1 MKLFLR
7 NLKTGL
13 IFFAVI
19 CVLSLGYEL
28 VVTLV
33 AQVAAP
39 DKANGSLLYV
49 DGKVVGSELI
59 GQSFT
64 SPGYFH
70 GRPSAVD
77 YDGTNSGGSNYGP
90 TSEKLMEIVKE
101 RIDIVRKENNLPPDQ
116 PVPADLVLASGSGL
130 DPHISV
136 DAAVLQVARVAE
148 ARSLAQADVRTL
160 VEQHI
165 EEPEFG
171 FIGQERV
178 NVLKL
183 NIALDELAKGKR

>member
-1 MKLFLR
+1 M
-7 NLKTGL
+7 KTGL
-13 IFFAVI
+13 LFFAVI
-19 CVLSLGYEL
+19 CVLSLGYEFF
-28 VVTLV
+28 VTFV

-77 YDGTNSGGSNYGP
+77 YDATNSGGSNYGP
-90 TSEKLMEIVKE
+90 TSEQLMEQVKA
-101 RIDIVRKENNLPPDQ
+101 RIEQVRKENNLPPDQ

-130 DPHISV
+130 DPDISV
-136 DAAVLQVARVAE
+136 DSALLQVARVAKE
-148 ARSLAQADVRTL
+148 RSLLEADVRTL
-160 VEQHI
+160 VKQHTL
-165 EEPEFG
+165 PPDLG

-183 NIALDELAKGKR
+183 NIALDELAKGKK